1 MEGSPRS
8 AAVTGPLVG
17 LGSELR
23 ARGVRV
29 GTGELL
35 TAHRALAALD
45 QPDRRRSRLA
55 LRAVLCSRR
64 EDMGAFDAAFDAA
77 FEAGGEVLQ
86 PQIDP
91 VATAVLP
98 RTAIPS
104 GAPPEIG
111 GVEEIEVRPAA
122 WSEQELLGAKDFT
135 EYTDAERRVARSV
148 LRELARHGPQRIGR
162 RLRADRRR
170 GQRPDLRATLR
181 RSLRHGGEPIE
192 RRRSARRPQQRPLI
206 LVLDVSGSM
215 DSYARWLL
223 QYAQACAASRRRT
236 EVFAFSTQL
245 TRITQ
250 ELRGRDPDA
259 AIARAAAL
267 GEDWSGGTRI
277 GESIAELN
285 RVHGRRIGRGA
296 VVVIL
301 SDGWER
307 GDPDELADELARLGR
322 CSHRLVWLNP
332 LKAAQG
338 YEPLARGMAAA
349 LPHVDAFLA
358 GNSLDSLAE
367 LAALMRS
374 GM

>member
-1 MEGSPRS
+1 M
-8 AAVTGPLVG
+8 AVTGPLVR

-29 GTGELL
+29 GTGELV
-35 TAHRALAALD
+35 TAHRALLALPE
-45 QPDRRRSRLA
+45 PDRRASRLA
-55 LRAVLCSRR
+55 LRAVLCAKR
-64 EDMGAFDAAFDAA
+64 EDMPAFEAA
-77 FEAGGEVLQ
+77 FEAAFDVRGDV
-86 PQIDP
+86 PAPNIDP

-104 GAPPEIG
+104 DAPPEIG
-111 GVEEIEVRPAA
+111 GVEEIEIRPAA
-122 WSEQELLGAKDFT
+122 FSEQELLGAKDFA
-135 EYTDAERRVARSV
+135 EYSDSERRVARSV

-162 RLRADRRR
+162 RLRADRRH
-170 GQRPDLRATLR
+170 GERPDLRATLR

-192 RRRSARRPQQRPLI
+192 RRRSARRPQQRPLV

-215 DSYARWLL
+215 DSYARMLL

-236 EVFAFSTQL
+236 EVFAFSTRL

-307 GDPDELADELARLGR
+307 GDPDDLGRELARLGR
-322 CSHRLVWLNP
+322 CSHRLIWLNP
-332 LKAAQG
+332 LKAAPG

-349 LPHVDAFLA
+349 LPHLDAFLA

-367 LAALMRS
+367 LAALMRTE
-374 GM
+374 M